1 MLDSRP
7 CGARMTGWGLGLD
20 FRLRGNDEIVV
31 DSRLCGNDEGV
42 VDSRLCGGG
51 NDGGGSCGGGC
62 FLAIGCKKDGAEN
75 QAQEGYC
82 RLPIAD
88 CRLPIADC
96 RLPILRQ
103 RRLRSSYSGWFVSC
117 LFLCVMPMTSAT
129 DKSHYTQKTPNI
141 KFFCKKTCHS
151 RPRLRRGNGGNQLAA
166 GRRILRRRK
175 PPVTGRGFYIPV
187 ILATAGI
194 HPFAIFPFARSANGD
209 LSPKMAN
216 PLRRQSRR

>member
-1 MLDSRP
+1 
-7 CGARMTGWGLGLD
+7 MTEVEVAAAVAFWLSDAKRTAQKIRHRRGIAD
-20 FRLRGNDEIVV
+20 CRLPIAD
-31 DSRLCGNDEGV
+31 
-42 VDSRLCGGG
+42 
-51 NDGGGSCGGGC
+51 
-62 FLAIGCKKDGAEN
+62 
-75 QAQEGYC
+75 C